1 MNFGSNKILFERK
14 QTINLSQAPR
24 SFFYQDY
31 TINHFIRIP
40 DERRSRMM
48 NLMVVNGNALAIT
61 DLDFNEILC
70 RIYFTRDVTTKLK
83 EKIRQHNIR
92 EEERS
97 RRETAVSKIRS
108 ISHDNSTL
116 VNSDFAKIK

>member
-1 MNFGSNKILFERK
+1 
-14 QTINLSQAPR
+14 
-24 SFFYQDY
+24 
-31 TINHFIRIP
+31 
-40 DERRSRMM
+40 M

-92 EEERS
+92 EDERS
-97 RRETAVSKIRS
+97 KREQAASKLRS
-108 ISHDNSTL
+108 ISHDNSNIINNDMDKVKYDFDIL
-116 VNSDFAKIK
+116 KYAGLQSHRSALRSRQVNKKTSVLDNHTRASIDSPVSGA